1 MAELWDDL
9 ISCLDLGEVA
19 EGAVSGSAVSGSAA
33 FEGKNLPLDY
43 HRLFGGQL
51 LAQFAVAATLACP
64 GKAVKSLHAQ
74 FPREGTADE
83 PVRYEAAKH
92 SDGRSFASLTILA
105 RQSRGVIATA
115 SVALHAHEDGRA
127 LQSVAPIR
135 EVPAD
140 SELVEIGM
148 MPFET
153 RTSVDLDARAAAAP
167 EYSLWWRTPTTA
179 ADHAP
184 ALAAYATDLTLIG
197 TALRAVDGVSQA
209 DARKAFTSAVTSHTI
224 WFHRPFR
231 TDAWLLLRQRGPVLA
246 HGRSFGRGDILTA
259 DGTLVASYAQESP
272 GPASSPSLSQ
282 HGRVTPASAFRLA
295 CGARPNNPDLGPTAR
310 V

>member
-1 MAELWDDL
+1 VAELWDDL

-19 EGAVSGSAVSGSAA
+19 GDDTAEGTASGRTA

-64 GKAVKSLHAQ
+64 GKTVKSLHAQ

-105 RQSRGVIATA
+105 RQSKGVIATA

-127 LQSVAPIR
+127 LQAVPPVR

-148 MPFET
+148 LPFET
-153 RTSVDLDARAAAAP
+153 RTSVDLDVRGAAAP
-167 EYSLWWRTPTTA
+167 EYSLWWRTPKTA
-179 ADHAP
+179 AEHAP

-209 DARKAFTSAVTSHTI
+209 DAQKAFVSAVTSHTI

-231 TDAWLLLRQRGPVLA
+231 TDAWLLLRQHGPILA

-259 DGTLVASYAQESP
+259 DGTLVASYAQEALVRFKAQP
-272 GPASSPSLSQ
+272 L
-282 HGRVTPASAFRLA
+282 T
-295 CGARPNNPDLGPTAR
+295 
-310 V
+310 

>member
-1 MAELWDDL
+1 VAELWDDL

-19 EGAVSGSAVSGSAA
+19 EDGAAGGTASEGTASGGTA

-51 LAQFAVAATLACP
+51 LAQFAVAATLASP
-64 GKAVKSLHAQ
+64 GKTVKSLHAQ
-74 FPREGTADE
+74 FPREGKADE
-83 PVRYEAAKH
+83 PVRYEVAKH

-105 RQSRGVIATA
+105 RQSKGVIATA

-127 LQSVAPIR
+127 FQSVAPVR
-135 EVPAD
+135 EVPAG
-140 SELVEIGM
+140 SEQVEIGM

-167 EYSLWWRTPTTA
+167 EYSLWWRTPTMA
-179 ADHAP
+179 AEHAQ
-184 ALAAYATDLTLIG
+184 AVAAYATDLTLIG
-197 TALRAVDGVSQA
+197 TALRAVDGVSQS
-209 DARKAFTSAVTSHTI
+209 DAQKAFTSAVTSHTI

-231 TDAWLLLRQRGPVLA
+231 TDEWLLLRQHGPILA

-259 DGTLVASYAQESP
+259 DGTLVASYAQEALVRFKP
-272 GPASSPSLSQ
+272 QP
-282 HGRVTPASAFRLA
+282 
-295 CGARPNNPDLGPTAR
+295 
-310 V
+310 

>member
-1 MAELWDDL
+1 VEIGVTLLSVAELWDDL

-19 EGAVSGSAVSGSAA
+19 EDGASGNTA

-51 LAQFAVAATLACP
+51 LAQFAVAATLTCP
-64 GKAVKSLHAQ
+64 GKTVKSLHVQ

-83 PVRYEAAKH
+83 PVRYEVAKH
-92 SDGRSFASLTILA
+92 SDGRTLASLTILA
-105 RQSRGVIATA
+105 RQSKGVIATA
-115 SVALHAHEDGRA
+115 SVALHAHEEGRA
-127 LQSVAPIR
+127 IQTVAPVR

-140 SELVEIGM
+140 SELVTIGM

-153 RTSVDLDARAAAAP
+153 RTSVSLDARDAAVP
-167 EYSLWWRTPTTA
+167 EYSLWWRTPQTA
-179 ADHAP
+179 AGHAQ

-209 DARKAFTSAVTSHTI
+209 DAQKAFASAVTSHTI
-224 WFHRPFR
+224 WFHRPFQ
-231 TDAWLLLRQRGPVLA
+231 TDAWLLLRQHSPILA

-259 DGTLVASYAQESP
+259 DGTLVASYAQE
-272 GPASSPSLSQ
+272 ALL
-282 HGRVTPASAFRLA
+282 RFRDTPA
-295 CGARPNNPDLGPTAR
+295 
-310 V
+310 